1 MSKISINKDFKAI
14 GWRLSLSFFWC
25 ALYCIF
31 IGGCGG
37 PNGYSDESMFPEK
50 IASVYVEMFENETF
64 WRGIEYD
71 VTDALD
77 KRIEV
82 ESPYKIISSRNQ
94 ADSVLSGQLVSIGQS
109 LLSLERQ
116 TGRALEKEVELTAN
130 ISWKDLE
137 TGEYLIENEPVSAAA
152 SYSELQNQSF
162 KYASRLAANNLATKI
177 VELMEKQW

>member
-1 MSKISINKDFKAI
+1 MSKVIINKDFNAI
-14 GWRLSLSFFWC
+14 GRRLSLALFLC
-25 ALYCIF
+25 ALHCIC

-37 PNGYSDESMFPEK
+37 PNGYSDEPMFPEK

-94 ADSVLSGQLVSIGQS
+94 ADSVLSGQLVSVGQS

-130 ISWKDLE
+130 ISWKNLE
-137 TGEYLIENEPVSAAA
+137 TGEFLIENESVSAAG

>member
-1 MSKISINKDFKAI
+1 MSKLSINNDFKAL
-14 GWRLSLSFFWC
+14 GWRFSLAVFLC
-25 ALYCIF
+25 ALYCV
-31 IGGCGG
+31 GGCGG
-37 PNGYSDESMFPEK
+37 ENGYTDESMFPEK
-50 IASVYVEMFENETF
+50 IVSVYVEMFENETF

-71 VTDALD
+71 VTDAVG

-94 ADSVLSGQLVSIGQS
+94 ADSVISGQLVGIGQS

-116 TGRALEKEVELTAN
+116 TGLALEKEVELTAN

-137 TGEYLIENEPVSAAA
+137 TGEFLIENEPVSAAA

-162 KYASRLAANNLATKI
+162 KYASRLAANKLAIKI